1 MSLSR
6 KITIILFAVVLAT
19 SSLITFVFYKQQVGL
34 QEVGKRQLMEMV
46 SGVIQNKI
54 GDQAGFMLGRAS
66 MIAEVPSVKK
76 AVRNRDKDAL
86 IAELTETSKL
96 QKSMFGILQWAFYTP
111 TSNSILYMYDQ
122 QKPSEDVSGYRE
134 MINAASRNK
143 EPLKGVEIGPA
154 GAGIRGVIPIMDDAG
169 LSGVMELSLDFSKF
183 GTEIK
188 KNTGFD
194 VGVFVDDELMT
205 RVAKS
210 VPPPEKQYI
219 MGGLRNIQ
227 YTDWKVV
234 SSIVT
239 PELLSGTTELKYYD
253 NKLDGSNYGSMIFP
267 LVDFSGKKIG
277 VIVATKSMIEF
288 DKQIQKALIIALT
301 LLVFQIIVLTGA
313 VLLITRGML
322 INPFMTLRKAVEEEG
337 NDTGKEL
344 ASRTDEIGI
353 VAKKILQFKARLHEL
368 EEKQKNE

>member
-6 KITIILFAVVLAT
+6 KITTILLIVVLVT
-19 SSLITFVFYKQQVGL
+19 SSLITYVFYRQQVGL
-34 QEVGKRQLMEMV
+34 QEVGKRELMDMV
-46 SGVIQNKI
+46 SGIIQNKI

-66 MIAEVPSVKK
+66 MIAEIPTVKK
-76 AVRNRDKDAL
+76 AVRNRDRDAL
-86 IAELTETSKL
+86 IAELTETAKL

-122 QKPSEDVSGYRE
+122 QKPTEDVSAYRE

-154 GAGIRGVIPIMDDAG
+154 GAGIRGVIPIMDGAG

-183 GTEIK
+183 GVEIK

-210 VPPPEKQYI
+210 VPSPEKQYI

-227 YTDWKVV
+227 YTDWNLV

-239 PELLSGTTELKYYD
+239 PELLKSTTELTFYD
-253 NKLDGSNYGSMIFP
+253 NKLGGINYGSLMFP

-277 VIVATKSMIEF
+277 VIVATKSMAIF
-288 DKQIQKALIIALT
+288 DKQIQKALIIAMM
-301 LLVFQIIVLTGA
+301 LLVFQVIVLTGA

-322 INPFMTLRKAVEEEG
+322 INPFMSLRKAVEEEG
-337 NDTGKEL
+337 NETGKEL
-344 ASRTDEIGI
+344 AARTDEIGAI
-353 VAKKILQFKARLHEL
+353 AKKVLQLKTHLNHS
-368 EEKQKNE
+368 EENQKK